1 MAGQR
6 ERRHHKENSKE
17 GSEGGSLHQLEGLL
31 GVSFHDRDLLR
42 KATTHSSFE
51 GGGPAAGNERLE
63 FLGDAVL
70 KLSCAWYFYEKR
82 PVLAEGELSAIVGQV
97 VSERSLASAAVRLG
111 LSRFLLVSQ
120 SLEVTGGRELPSVLA
135 DAFEAVIGAIFLDQ
149 GLDEARDFV
158 VDKLQLGVIDTG
170 ACLKEASFR
179 NYKADLQEL
188 FQKTGKAL
196 PEYKVVG
203 EQGPDHDKTFTV
215 SVYSGKMAIG
225 RGIGKTK
232 KEAEQA
238 AAEDAL
244 NHITFD

>member
-1 MAGQR
+1 MAGHR
-6 ERRHHKENSKE
+6 GRRHHKENSKE
-17 GSEGGSLHQLEGLL
+17 GLEGSSLNQLEGLL
-31 GVSFHDRDLLR
+31 GVSFDDRNLLR
-42 KATTHSSFE
+42 KAMTHSSFE

-82 PVLAEGELSAIVGQV
+82 PALAEGELSAIVGKV
-97 VSERSLASAAVRLG
+97 VSERSLASASVRLG
-111 LSRFLLVSQ
+111 LSRFLMVSQ

-149 GLDEARDFV
+149 GLDEARDFI
-158 VDKLQLGVIDTG
+158 VDKLQLDAIDTRD
-170 ACLKEASFR
+170 CLKDASFR

-196 PEYKVVG
+196 PEYRVVG

-215 SVYSGKMAIG
+215 SVYSGKTAIG
-225 RGIGKTK
+225 RGMGKTK

-238 AAEDAL
+238 AAQDAL
-244 NHITFD
+244 NYVIFD

>member
-1 MAGQR
+1 MVGQR
-6 ERRHHKENSKE
+6 GRKDHRGNPKG
-17 GSEGGSLHQLEGLL
+17 GSPGGSLHQLEGLL
-31 GVSFHDRDLLR
+31 GVSFHDRNLLR
-42 KATTHSSFE
+42 KAMTHSSCE

-70 KLSCAWYFYEKR
+70 KLACAWYFYEKR

-111 LSRFLLVSQ
+111 LSQFLMVGH

-135 DAFEAVIGAIFLDQ
+135 DAFEAVIGAVFLDQ
-149 GLDEARDFV
+149 GLNEARDFV
-158 VDKLQLGVIDTG
+158 VNNLQLDTIDTRD
-170 ACLKEASFR
+170 CLKGASFR

-188 FQKTGKAL
+188 FQKRGKAL
-196 PEYKVVG
+196 PEYRVVS

-215 SVYSGKMAIG
+215 SVYSERTAIG
-225 RGIGKTK
+225 RGAGKTK

-244 NHITFD
+244 NSVVFD

>member
-6 ERRHHKENSKE
+6 GRRNHKETSK
-17 GSEGGSLHQLEGLL
+17 GGSLHQLESLL
-31 GVSFHDRDLLR
+31 GVSFHDQNLLK
-42 KATTHSSFE
+42 KAMTHSSFE

-70 KLSCAWYFYEKR
+70 KVTCAWYFYEKH

-97 VSERSLASAAVRLG
+97 VSERSLASAAVRVG
-111 LSRFLLVSQ
+111 LSRFLMVSH

-135 DAFEAVIGAIFLDQ
+135 DAFEAVIGAVFLDQ
-149 GLDEARDFV
+149 GLDDARDFV
-158 VDKLQLGVIDTG
+158 VDKLQLDTIDTRD
-170 ACLKEASFR
+170 CLKGASFR

-188 FQKTGKAL
+188 FQKGGKAL
-196 PEYKVVG
+196 PEYRVVS

-215 SVYSGKMAIG
+215 SVYSEKTAMG
-225 RGIGKTK
+225 RGVGKTK

-244 NHITFD
+244 NSVTFD